1 MHVRLLVPVV
11 MLCGLA
17 VLVAT
22 QLPGESAASTS
33 LTVSADVAKAVTVI
47 ESDVGMSQK
56 LRAFERLKIKG
67 TADAISELVKLTEH
81 SDARI
86 SAAAC
91 AALGRVK
98 SDASK
103 GKLKDIIKS
112 TSKST
117 RLRCSAMNALARHGS
132 FTDRSW
138 LESNTKNDSKLGPQF
153 TVISA
158 KSFWE

>member
-1 MHVRLLVPVV
+1 MQGRLLVPV
-11 MLCGLA
+11 LLLA
-17 VLVAT
+17 LLGILVVA
-22 QLPGESAASTS
+22 QIPEKSAASPS
-33 LTVSADVAKAVTVI
+33 VTVSAEVAKAIVVI

-56 LRAFERLKIKG
+56 LRAFERLKKKG

-91 AALGRVK
+91 TALGRMK

-103 GKLKDIIKS
+103 GKLKAIIKS
-112 TSKST
+112 ST
-117 RLRCSAMNALARHGS
+117 KKTALRKAAMNALARHGS
-132 FTDRSW
+132 FSDRSW
-138 LESNTKNDSKLGPQF
+138 LESNTKNDSKLGSQF

>member
-1 MHVRLLVPVV
+1 MPARLLVPVV
-11 MLCGLA
+11 MLCALA

-22 QLPGESAASTS
+22 QLPEESAASTS
-33 LTVSADVAKAVTVI
+33 LTVSADVVKAVTVI
-47 ESDVGMSQK
+47 KSDVGMSQK

-81 SDARI
+81 EDLRI

-91 AALGRVK
+91 TTLGRMK

-112 TSKST
+112 TSKKT
-117 RLRCSAMNALARHGS
+117 EVRHSAMNALARHGS

-138 LESNTKNDSKLGPQF
+138 LESNTKNDSKLGPQY
-153 TVISA
+153 TALTA
-158 KSFWE
+158 KKFWE